1 MSSISLISFWFLQF
15 WSSAEQNRKERPS
28 FFEVSPVFKRSALFD
43 LFQDRLRV
51 VLFFQFGFL
60 SRIISELFSFFQ
72 FGFLS
77 NISFQKFRFD
87 ALHPNHFF
95 HGHICFQIVYAD
107 IQKTNP
113 VRIFEQQTWTFLIIR
128 HFFEIWICFRTQ
140 TLYLRLSFVALFG
153 WSAFFLTRFFRACN
167 LTKI

>member
-28 FFEVSPVFKRSALFD
+28 FFRSLTSLQEISSFRLVSGSSPSCPLFPIRI
-43 LFQDRLRV
+43 FEQDHLRV
-51 VLFFQFGFL
+51 VLFFQFGFFEQHFVPKIQIW
-60 SRIISELFSFFQ
+60 RITS
-72 FGFLS
+72 
-77 NISFQKFRFD
+77 K
-87 ALHPNHFF
+87 PFF

-153 WSAFFLTRFFRACN
+153 WSAFFLTRFSSCM
-167 LTKI
+167 